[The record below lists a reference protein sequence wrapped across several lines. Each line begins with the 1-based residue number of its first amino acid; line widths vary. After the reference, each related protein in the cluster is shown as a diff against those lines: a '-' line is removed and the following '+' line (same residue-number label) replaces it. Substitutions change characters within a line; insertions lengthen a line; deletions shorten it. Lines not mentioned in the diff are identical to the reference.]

1 MKEMYLHALEIAIMA
16 HGKTRGKDGH
26 LYVMHP
32 IRVAD
37 MLTDPKEK
45 IVGLLHDVVEDT
57 NWTLD
62 QLADEGFPK
71 DIIDAVDDVTYR
83 KGENRYA
90 YLTRCKANPIAA
102 AVKLADLRHN
112 SDLNR
117 LPIITQHDIDRHVYY
132 QQNIAFM
139 LDMTGDKRDGL
150 LHWKYNV
157 FDIHQTAPRNP
168 DGTHGPWF
176 QYIAT
181 HKGLVITT
189 ESNLYDAILFLNQY
203 DPALP

>member
-1 MKEMYLHALEIAIMA
+1 MKELYLHALEIAIMA

-37 MLTDPKEK
+37 MLTDLKEK

-57 NWTLD
+57 HWTLD
-62 QLADEGFPK
+62 QLANEGFPT
-71 DIIDAVDDVTYR
+71 DIIDAVDAVTYR
-83 KGENRYA
+83 KGEDRYA
-90 YLTRCKANPIAA
+90 YLTRCKANSIAA

-112 SDLNR
+112 SDLHR
-117 LPIITQHDIDRHVYY
+117 LPIISISDIDRHVYY

-139 LDMTGDKRDGL
+139 LDMTGEKRDGL
-150 LHWKYNV
+150 WHWKYGV
-157 FDIHQTAPRNP
+157 FDIYQTAPRNP

-176 QYIAT
+176 RYIAT
-181 HKGLVITT
+181 HKGLTFAT
-189 ESNLYDAILFLNQY
+189 ESNLYDTVLALKHI
-203 DPALP
+203 DPTLD